1 MERQGEGS
9 STEGWKD
16 SVKGAVLRDDSVKG
30 AVLRDEKTG

>member
-1 MERQGEGS
+1 MKRQCEGS

-16 SVKGAVLRDDSVKG
+16 RVKGAVLRDDRVKG